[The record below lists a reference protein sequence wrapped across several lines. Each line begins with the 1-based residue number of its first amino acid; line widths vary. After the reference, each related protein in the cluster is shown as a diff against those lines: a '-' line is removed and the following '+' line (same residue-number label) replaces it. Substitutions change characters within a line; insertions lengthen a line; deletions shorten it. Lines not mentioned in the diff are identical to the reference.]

1 MRVVW
6 RLVAALTL
14 AIGVVAPVW
23 GAGATSAQESLP
35 DIAGAVPESAVVF
48 HWTDLDR
55 DGAQWKQAEALL
67 ARVGLPDALGL
78 WEEAVLEGGEQSGDI
93 TQEELDALLG
103 GEMAI
108 VVLPAAVE
116 HFAAMA
122 MAGIESDMTVP
133 SPAGTPIAAGDDQPT
148 GIVAVLQP
156 RDIAVAWSYA
166 ERQFADAAA
175 EMGVS
180 VEESTHGGADVLSL
194 PAGERSADHGMGHD
208 DAMKDV
214 DHMMGGHGMYGH
226 GGFAA
231 ARAGDFI
238 VAGKTAAD
246 LTEAIDVIEGNAASL
261 AESTEAQ
268 AVLAELPGDSLSFL
282 YVDGQGI
289 LDALDP
295 EAIAMLQ
302 SAMMET
308 PVELLGSQFGLTIS
322 ADEPGFRLDTVTILN
337 GAVDLAAM
345 TVENDP
351 AVVDAAER
359 APADTF
365 IFQAG
370 RLPEGAY
377 LGAPYQFAQVVNV
390 AEAGEDWSQDD
401 DAMPF
406 PTEEEVAEEIATASA
421 TLDFDIETDLFDLLG
436 DEYIAFAS
444 FPNITFEDFGID
456 AVAAIST
463 TDPDALQETMAK
475 IAAWIDRSDFGV
487 DVSARQLAEAR
498 VFVASDR
505 EMEGAP
511 GLEFGVVEEQ
521 AVVGFGGGIDAL
533 TTKQADSLAGDEQ
546 FQTVMGLL
554 PDAYY
559 DVGYVDVSRAID
571 PVMNLIGML
580 EAMGIADTPESMAT
594 PVAETGSPRN
604 IRALATVS
612 FQEGNVSGSSTIL
625 YIDEG

>member
-14 AIGVVAPVW
+14 AMGVLAPVW
-23 GAGATSAQESLP
+23 GAGAASAQESLP

-48 HWTDLDR
+48 NWTDLDR
-55 DGAQWKQAEALL
+55 EGAQWQQVEALL
-67 ARVGLPDALGL
+67 ARIGLPDALGL
-78 WEEAVLEGGEQSGDI
+78 WEEAVLEEGEQNGDI
-93 TQEELDALLG
+93 TQAELDALLG
-103 GEMAI
+103 GEMA
-108 VVLPAAVE
+108 VVVQPAAVE

-122 MAGIESDMTVP
+122 MLGLESDTMYHAARATQ
-133 SPAGTPIAAGDDQPT
+133 AAGGADQPT
-148 GIVAVLQP
+148 GIVAILQP
-156 RDIAVAWSYA
+156 GDIAVAWSYV

-180 VEESTHGGADVLSL
+180 VEESTHGNADVLSL

-208 DAMKDV
+208 DAMKEA

-231 ARAGDFI
+231 ARAGEFI

-261 AESTEAQ
+261 AESTAAQ
-268 AVLAELPGDSLSFL
+268 AVVAELPGDSLSFL

-289 LDALDP
+289 LDALAP

-302 SAMMET
+302 SAMMEMQ
-308 PVELLGSQFGLTIS
+308 VEVLASQFGLTIS
-322 ADEPGFRLDTVTILN
+322 ADEPGFRLDTVTILSD
-337 GAVDLAAM
+337 AVDLPAM

-351 AVVDAAER
+351 AVAEAAER

-370 RLPEGAY
+370 RLPESAFI
-377 LGAPYQFAQVVNV
+377 GAPFQFAQVVN
-390 AEAGEDWSQDD
+390 AATAGEDWSQDD

-406 PTEEEVAEEIATASA
+406 PTEEEMAEDIATASA

-444 FPNITFEDFGID
+444 FPSITFEDFGID
-456 AVAAIST
+456 AVAALST
-463 TDPDALQETMAK
+463 SDPDALAETMAK
-475 IAAWIDRSDFGV
+475 FAAWIDRSDFGV
-487 DVSARQLAEAR
+487 DMSARQIDEAR
-498 VFVASDR
+498 LFVASSED
-505 EMEGAP
+505 MEGAP

-521 AVVGFGGGIDAL
+521 AVVGFGGGIDEL
-533 TTKQADSLAGDEQ
+533 TTEPATSLADDEQ

-554 PDAYY
+554 PGAYY
-559 DVGYVDVSRAID
+559 DVGYVDVSQAID
-571 PVMNLIGML
+571 PVLNLIGML
-580 EAMGIADTPESMAT
+580 EAMGVADTPETMAT

-604 IRALATVS
+604 IRALASVS
-612 FQEGNVSGSSTIL
+612 FQEGNVSGSSAIL
-625 YIDEG
+625 YIAR